1 MNTRYYLF
9 LFAMVVIFR
18 PSGALGQSDA
28 PTLSVEDYQQWQSL
42 GSPQISEEGGW
53 IGYQV
58 SLTSGDDTL
67 HIQSFDGEEAYQFPM
82 GTSLAFSEDDQW
94 AAFRI
99 GFTEKEEEKMREDK
113 KPIQYSVKLLNLGT
127 GTLETFSDIRSFTFS
142 DDSQYLVLEGY
153 PAKGEQSSN
162 IMLRNLAQGNTRVIG
177 NVAEWAFNEGG
188 DMLAYVIQADHKY
201 GHSVELLY
209 LEENRVM
216 VLASDTTAF
225 KELQWE
231 AEEGNALAFLQ
242 VYTDTSFTE
251 DNHRLHAF
259 RNVAEAPEALTFDPA
274 GRSDFPE
281 GMRIKESF
289 APIWSKDEQRIFL
302 GVAEWTP
309 ADTTKKKKGEK
320 VPEMEIW
327 HWEDDPI
334 MPRQR
339 VTYNR
344 DKNFSFLSVW
354 NVGDDQFRQLAD
366 ERAREAS
373 IAPSHTHVLL
383 EDMTPYQPQ
392 YRLTHADYYVVD
404 ARTGERTLVKKEF
417 PTNYM
422 NGFSGEGRYLSYF
435 EENHWYTYELADG
448 EHRNLTGDVEVPF
461 WDNRY
466 DGPREKIPPHGQG
479 GWMKGDQALLLY
491 DEFDVWSFHPDGN
504 GAELLT
510 EGRDEEIIHRI
521 MRFDYEDPY
530 LDHEEGLAFSLFGD
544 KTKNSGFVLVDEQW
558 EPTARLYK
566 DKRIRSVR
574 RADDAERYTFV
585 EESYTDSPDVMVA
598 EEGLN
603 DVGQL
608 SGTNPQQ
615 SDYAWGKTELVTYT
629 NTDGKKLQGA
639 LHYPANYEE
648 GEAYPMIVYIYEIR
662 SNSLNNYIAPTN
674 RRAYNISHW
683 VQQGYF
689 VFQPDIVYK
698 TNHPGES
705 AVECVVP
712 AVEQMIS
719 TGMIDRDRIGLMGH
733 SWGGYQ
739 TAFLVTQTD
748 LFSAAVAGAPLTNMI
763 SMYNSIYWNSGT
775 PDQQIFE
782 TSQGR
787 LREPWWEITDEY
799 IANSPI
805 FQAQNIQTPLL
816 VTFGDNDGAVDWHQG
831 IEMYTT
837 MRRLHKPM
845 ILMVYAGENHGL
857 RKKENQIDYFNKVTE
872 FFDHH
877 LRGKDPAKWISE
889 GRTYLEKKQMEEKVK
904 GKR

>member
-1 MNTRYYLF
+1 MSNRLILF
-9 LFAMVVIFR
+9 LIVLATIYQ
-18 PSGALGQSDA
+18 PTNGLGQN
-28 PTLSVEDYQQWQSL
+28 TLSVEDYQQWQSL

-67 HIQSFDGEEAYQFPM
+67 HIQSFDGDKAYQFPM
-82 GTSLAFSEDDQW
+82 GANLTFSEDDKW

-99 GFTEKEEEKMREDK
+99 DFTERETEKMREEK
-113 KPIQYSVKLLNLGT
+113 KPIQYTVKLID
-127 GTLETFSDIRSFTFS
+127 LETGAIETFADIRRFSFS

-153 PAKGEQSSN
+153 PDKGEKTQN
-162 IMLRNLAQGNTRVIG
+162 IMLRDLVNGSTRVIG
-177 NVAEWAFNEGG
+177 NVAEWAFNEAG
-188 DMLAYVIQADHKY
+188 DFLAYIIRADHKY
-201 GHSVELLY
+201 GHSVELLD
-209 LEENRVM
+209 LNENRTRI
-216 VLASDTTAF
+216 LASDTTAF
-225 KELQWE
+225 KQLRWE
-231 AEEGNALAFLQ
+231 AEEGYALAFLQ
-242 VYTDTSFTE
+242 VFTDTSFAE
-251 DNHRLHAF
+251 DNHLVHAF
-259 RNVAEAPEALTFDPA
+259 RSLDESPEQLTFNPA
-274 GRSDFPE
+274 ERDDFPE
-281 GMRIKESF
+281 GMRIKETF

-302 GVAEWTP
+302 GIAEWSP
-309 ADTTKKKKGEK
+309 ADTTKKKKDEK

-344 DKNFSFLSVW
+344 DKDFSFLSVW
-354 NVGDDQFRQLAD
+354 NVEDDQFLQLAD
-366 ERAREAS
+366 ENAREAS

-392 YRLTHADYYVVD
+392 YRLAHADYYVVD
-404 ARTGERTLVKKEF
+404 ARTGERTKALTEF
-417 PTNYM
+417 PANYM
-422 NGFSGEGRYLSYF
+422 SGFSGDGQYLAYF
-435 EENHWYTYELADG
+435 QDEHWHTYQLESG
-448 EHRNLTGDVEVPF
+448 EHVNLTEGQDVPF
-461 WDNRY
+461 YDNRY

-479 GWMKGDQALLLY
+479 GWMEEDEAILLY
-491 DEFDVWSFHPDGN
+491 DEYDVWSFAPDGS
-504 GAELLT
+504 GGERIT
-510 EGRDEEIIHRI
+510 SGRDEEIIHRVL
-521 MRFDYEDPY
+521 RFDYEDPY
-530 LDHEEGLAFSLFGD
+530 LDPEEGLAFSLFGD
-544 KTKNSGFVLVDEQW
+544 KTKYSGFVLVDEEW
-558 EPTARLYK
+558 APIARLYK
-566 DKRIRSVR
+566 DKRVRSVR

-598 EEGLN
+598 SEELDN
-603 DVGQL
+603 IRQL
-608 SGTNPQQ
+608 SNTNPQQ
-615 SDYAWGKTELVTYT
+615 DDYAWGKTELIDYT
-629 NTDGKKLQGA
+629 NADGKTLQGA

-648 GEAYPMIVYIYEIR
+648 GKQYPMIVYIYEIR
-662 SNSLNNYIAPTN
+662 SNSLNRYIAPTN
-674 RRAYNISHW
+674 RRAYNITHW

-712 AVEQMIS
+712 AVEQMIE
-719 TGMIDRDRIGLMGH
+719 TGMIDRERIGLMGH

-763 SMYNSIYWNSGT
+763 SMYNSIYWNTGT

-805 FQAQNIQTPLL
+805 FQAENITTPLL
-816 VTFGDNDGAVDWHQG
+816 VTFGDKDGAVDWHQG
-831 IEMYTT
+831 IEMYIT

-857 RKKENQIDYFNKVTE
+857 RKKENQIDYFQKVTD
-872 FFDHH
+872 FFQHH
-877 LRGKDPAKWISE
+877 LKGEEPAKWIRE
-889 GRTYLEKKQMEEKVK
+889 GRTYLEKKEMEKKAE
-904 GKR
+904 R